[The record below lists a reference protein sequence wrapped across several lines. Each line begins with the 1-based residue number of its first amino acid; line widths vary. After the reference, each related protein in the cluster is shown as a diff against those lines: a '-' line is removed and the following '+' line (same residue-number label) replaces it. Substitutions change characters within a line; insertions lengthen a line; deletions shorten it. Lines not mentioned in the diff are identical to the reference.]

1 MNQFSYDKKPLGA
14 KIEETIEGESWMA
27 EKVSFDAGYNGER
40 MLAFIFFPKKHTGTL
55 QPVLFFPGSNGIF
68 SKKFETRS
76 VNSID
81 FIVKTGR
88 VLIYPILKGTN
99 ERSDEL
105 KSDMPDETVFYRDHL
120 IMWRKD
126 IGRTI
131 DYLETRK
138 EIAVDKLGFLGWS
151 WGGYMGGI
159 IPAIEKRFKAVVLNV
174 GGMNMNKSLAEA
186 DQLNYLP
193 RVAQPVLMLNGKHDM
208 FCPVETSQMPM
219 YNFLGTPKE
228 DKKILIY
235 DAGHLVPKI
244 EFVKETLQWFDK
256 YLGPVR

>member
-1 MNQFSYDKKPLGA
+1 
-14 KIEETIEGESWMA
+14 
-27 EKVSFDAGYNGER
+27 
-40 MLAFIFFPKKHTGTL
+40 MLAFIFFPKKYTGRL
-55 QPVLFFPGSNGIF
+55 QPVLFFTGSNDIF
-68 SKKFETRS
+68 SKKFETRF

-81 FIVKTGR
+81 FIVKSGR

-105 KSDMPDETVFYRDHL
+105 KSDLPDETVFYRDHV

-138 EIAVDKLGFLGWS
+138 EIAIDKLGFLGWS

-159 IPAIEKRFKAVVLNV
+159 IPAIEKRFKTIVLNV
-174 GGMNMNKSLAEA
+174 GGMNMNKSLPEA

-193 RVAQPVLMLNGKHDM
+193 RVKQPVLMLNGKYDM
-208 FCPVETSQMPM
+208 FCPLETSQMPM

-256 YLGPVR
+256 YLGAVR